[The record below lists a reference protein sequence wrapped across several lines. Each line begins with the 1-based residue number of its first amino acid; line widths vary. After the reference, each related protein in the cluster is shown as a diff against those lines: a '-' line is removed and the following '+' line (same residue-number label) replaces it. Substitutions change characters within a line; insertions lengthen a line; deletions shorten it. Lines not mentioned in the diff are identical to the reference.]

1 MAQPSMARQTARRLR
16 RNRFSNVPS
25 HLSRLLPLALV
36 PLATALLNTSDLLA
50 AARTDG
56 ISIRASFPI
65 YRYDLWSFVESPTGG
80 GLSVSVP
87 FGTLE
92 SLVLLVPLLGAY
104 VVVSGALSAGYF
116 GSIAD
121 GLTTGRFDFVAGVRR
136 FAVRMIALEALV
148 IVALAA
154 VFLPLLVVPLL
165 FVVAILAALV
175 LSYLFFPTV
184 YILVLEDRGIESAAA
199 RARTRAAPPPAARVL
214 PLRRGRDC
222 RLFRPLSLLTHA
234 GPIGA
239 VLAAVVAAPIGL
251 AFNVATALKVA
262 KMADI
267 ETVE

>member
-1 MAQPSMARQTARRLR
+1 
-16 RNRFSNVPS
+16 
-25 HLSRLLPLALV
+25 
-36 PLATALLNTSDLLA
+36 
-50 AARTDG
+50 
-56 ISIRASFPI
+56 
-65 YRYDLWSFVESPTGG
+65 
-80 GLSVSVP
+80 
-87 FGTLE
+87 
-92 SLVLLVPLLGAY
+92 
-104 VVVSGALSAGYF
+104 
-116 GSIAD
+116 
-121 GLTTGRFDFVAGVRR
+121 
-136 FAVRMIALEALV
+136 MIALEALV

-184 YILVLEDRGIESAAA
+184 YILVLEDRGIESAAR
-199 RARTRAAPPPAARVL
+199 RARTRAAPPAARVL